1 MTSADDQV
9 RGTGIADEMN
19 LGLLMIAYPQ
29 FAVTALAW
37 PGRSRWRWQVVRR
50 NAADPGLY
58 AIITPDLTEAYQ
70 AIAAGSPPGVP
81 APVAT
86 LRQDRS

>member
-1 MTSADDQV
+1 MPDV
-9 RGTGIADEMN
+9 PGTDIADEMN

-37 PGRSRWRWQVVRR
+37 PGRSRWRWQVIRR
-50 NAADPGLY
+50 NPADPGLY

-70 AIAAGSPPGVP
+70 AMAADSPPVVP
-81 APVAT
+81 APAAT
-86 LRQDRS
+86 LTQARP